1 MRDGY
6 DRWAEVYDE
15 DLNPLVMLEEPLVRS
30 WVAAP
35 RGLRVA
41 DVGCGTGRHALWL
54 ADAGASVDAFDAS
67 RGMMDKARE
76 KSARHGVRF
85 HEHALPAPWNVP
97 AQALCTA
104 SVQSPVAAQHAP
116 GCGQGL
122 GAQTVPAPWNAPEH
136 WPPIT
141 LVHAPPWS
149 QHAPK
154 GEQGLAEHGVAL
166 PRKSPRQFAPCVSV
180 HAPDRSQHAPGWGQ
194 RLGVHVEPAPRY
206 VPVHTAKGRYV
217 HTPLDAQQPPNTHVA
232 GAQVVPTPRKYAP

>member
-85 HEHALPAPWNVP
+85 HEHALPAP
-97 AQALCTA
+97 L
-104 SVQSPVAAQHAP
+104 PVAEGSFDVVLLALVADHIADLRASFAELRRVMKP
-116 GCGQGL
+116 AGRL
-122 GAQTVPAPWNAPEH
+122 VFTVLHPAMN
-136 WPPIT
+136 
-141 LVHAPPWS
+141 L
-149 QHAPK
+149 K
-154 GEQGLAEHGVAL
+154 GVTARFTDPTSGE
-166 PRKSPRQFAPCVSV
+166 K
-180 HAPDRSQHAPGWGQ
+180 
-194 RLGVHVEPAPRY
+194 VHVEAFEHTYADYVMGVLGAGLKIEEIVERRADAVLAARTARAERY
-206 VPVHTAKGRYV
+206 LGWPMLLAMKLSRGTG
-217 HTPLDAQQPPNTHVA
+217 
-232 GAQVVPTPRKYAP
+232 